1 MFDQKE
7 IKAYRA
13 ISAPADL
20 RDKVLSSCAE
30 QAPRKG
36 DSRVFMKWASS
47 IAACFVLVMVLTVF
61 AAGEYGVVS
70 VAFPDGELIKEQSV
84 VYVPDGGA
92 QPVSLYREL
101 AETVIPF
108 SLDGHAEISV
118 SDGIMNIIEPDTD
131 KILYTGTEY
140 SMDGKTLVHWTVCAD
155 DTARVYEMTVR
166 GIFDTEKI
174 ILSYNESDHVWTVT
188 RVDAE

>member
-7 IKAYRA
+7 IDAYRK

-30 QAPRKG
+30 QTPRKR
-36 DSRVFMKWASS
+36 DPRVYMRWGSS
-47 IAACFVLVMVLTVF
+47 IAACFVLAMVLTVF
-61 AAGEYGVVS
+61 AAGGYGNVS
-70 VAFPDGELIKEQSV
+70 VSLSDCELEKEQSV
-84 VYVPDGGA
+84 VYVPNGGV
-92 QPVSLYREL
+92 QGISMYREL
-101 AETVIPF
+101 AETVIPL
-108 SLDGHAEISV
+108 SLDGHAELSV
-118 SDGIMNIIEPDTD
+118 SDGFMNIMKTDTD
-131 KILYTGTEY
+131 EILYVGTEY

-155 DTARVYEMTVR
+155 DTAHVFEMTVR

-174 ILSYNESDHVWTVT
+174 ILSYDESDNVWTVT